1 MDSIY
6 SNKLIRHSSLP
17 KLAECLC
24 YEAKPGEAGPAAVRG
39 TLLDAWFRKELREM
53 WERTQPLPET
63 LGRPRA
69 RLEELESG
77 DLEAVL
83 WAVEA
88 VRELAAG
95 AKILS
100 EDEECKVRTPGME
113 HVGTAD
119 AIILQRKI
127 VVDLKSGQV
136 RNYREQVAAYAL
148 GLMEEHFANKWT
160 CVLLFCDAREVVVH
174 EFTYGEAWELVGGIL
189 QAAAHPARKP
199 VLCDYCN
206 WCANAETCSA
216 RVQAVEAMSELAA
229 IVEPLTEDQRG
240 WVLESLLE
248 DRVATGRFLAQ
259 AKVFDAFREK
269 VEERVR
275 ELLEADPEAVPG
287 WRLRAGGTSEV
298 VFADDLARLV
308 EAGTIT
314 WDGVLGAMGTMS
326 GKKFRELWTRE
337 MATGEMPAVI
347 RSGAERKPSLVAAKP
362 GKTLKGSNGMAVN

>member
-1 MDSIY
+1 MKTPLLQ
-6 SNKLIRHSSLP
+6 NVIRHSSLP
-17 KLAECLC
+17 KLVECPC
-24 YEAKPGEAGPAAVRG
+24 YESKPGEAGAAAARG
-39 TLLDAWFRKELREM
+39 TQLDAAF
-53 WERTQPLPET
+53 
-63 LGRPRA
+63 RA
-69 RLEELESG
+69 RLESGKLPGLSGG
-77 DLEAVL
+77 DLAAVE
-83 WAVEA
+83 WAVET
-88 VRELAAG
+88 VLELARG
-95 AKILS
+95 ATVLCD
-100 EDEECKVRTPGME
+100 EEECKVRTPGME

-127 VVDLKSGQV
+127 LVDLKSGQV

-160 CVLLFCDAREVVVH
+160 CVLLFCDARQMVVH
-174 EFTYGEAWELVGGIL
+174 EFTYGEAAELVDGIL
-189 QAAAHPARKP
+189 KAASHPARQP

-206 WCANAETCSA
+206 WCAKSETCSA
-216 RVQAVEAMSELAA
+216 RVQAVEATSEFAA

-248 DRVATGRFLAQ
+248 DRVAAGRFLAQ

-275 ELLEADPEAVPG
+275 ELLEGDPESVPG

-314 WDGVLGAMGTMS
+314 WDGVLGAMGNMS

-347 RSGAERKPSLVAAKP
+347 RSGAERKPSLVAANNP
-362 GKTLKGSNGMAVN
+362 RGGSGNGFK